1 MKRITLTEKTTHVT
15 FRKLT
20 HLKARLFFFLP
31 LPRNPL
37 FPTVAWVE
45 FEFELL
51 TVESLSLSS
60 SSNFA
65 CFPPLSSST
74 SDPVPSTSTWGSV
87 GREETLSS
95 VMVAFAE
102 RTIKA
107 SVCARRER
115 PACHAHS
122 AQSYSAFEQGSP
134 VLWSLYRSARKQI
147 GLFSNFHEGLRHPRV
162 VIRKIQ
168 SVHKYN

>member
-20 HLKARLFFFLP
+20 HLKAKLFFFLP

-102 RTIKA
+102 RTITA
-107 SVCARRER
+107 SVCAVSDRHVTHIR
-115 PACHAHS
+115 PNPTRPSSKDPLFC
-122 AQSYSAFEQGSP
+122 GP
-134 VLWSLYRSARKQI
+134 WIDLRVNRSDFLVISTRGCGI
-147 GLFSNFHEGLRHPRV
+147 HEW
-162 VIRKIQ
+162 
-168 SVHKYN
+168 